1 VGFPAACVSLKG
13 QKAPTVD
20 GNANETPARITPADI
35 KKQTASPIIGR
46 APYAF
51 LPLIFGEE
59 AEVFL

>member
-1 VGFPAACVSLKG
+1 VSLKG

-51 LPLIFGEE
+51 LPLIFDEE